1 MFRPRVVAAIGS
13 FLSGL
18 GLILSSM
25 SNQLWQIIIAYG
37 LVGLGLGFINPSSFL
52 AVNSYFSSKRGRA
65 IGLALAGKYFSSV
78 LFRSHGQFFLFACAL
93 ISCLLE
99 I

>member
-1 MFRPRVVAAIGS
+1 MKITGPRAVAAIGS
-13 FLSGL
+13 ALSGF

-37 LVGLGLGFINPSSFL
+37 LVGLGLGFINPSSFI

-65 IGLALAGKYFSSV
+65 IGLALAGRCCKTNAIQIT
-78 LFRSHGQFFLFACAL
+78 LNNQK
-93 ISCLLE
+93 
-99 I
+99 